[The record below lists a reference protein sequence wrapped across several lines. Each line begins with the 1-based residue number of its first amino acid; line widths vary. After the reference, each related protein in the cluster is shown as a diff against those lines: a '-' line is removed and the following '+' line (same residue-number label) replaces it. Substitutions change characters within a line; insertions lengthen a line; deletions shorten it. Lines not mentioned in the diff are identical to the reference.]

1 MKNKIRVAI
10 NGFGTIGKR
19 VAIAVNK
26 QDDMEVSGIVKKKP
40 DYNALYA
47 FNKGFKL
54 YVSSEKD
61 IQLFKKSGLEVRGT
75 LNELLKE
82 SDIVIDSTPDG
93 IGESYKQL
101 YKTFSINA
109 IFQGGEKPEI
119 AEKSFN
125 SLCNYDETYGKKY
138 LRVVSCNTTG
148 LLRSICPLSQIAQ
161 IDKVNAILIR
171 RGADPQEIK
180 KGPINS
186 IVLNPPH
193 LPSHHAHDVKSVLPW
208 INIST
213 AAVVVPT
220 TLMHI
225 HHVNIRFQENIKKDE
240 ILETLIKTP
249 RIILVNSKNTGIE
262 STAQIIDAARL
273 SRERGDLN
281 ELIIFEDSIS
291 VDHNEVQYFQA
302 VHQESIVV
310 PENIDAVRASLGIA
324 SKEESITETDRK
336 LGINKSLW

>member
-1 MKNKIRVAI
+1 
-10 NGFGTIGKR
+10 
-19 VAIAVNK
+19 
-26 QDDMEVSGIVKKKP
+26 
-40 DYNALYA
+40 
-47 FNKGFKL
+47 
-54 YVSSEKD
+54 
-61 IQLFKKSGLEVRGT
+61 
-75 LNELLKE
+75 
-82 SDIVIDSTPDG
+82 
-93 IGESYKQL
+93 
-101 YKTFSINA
+101 
-109 IFQGGEKPEI
+109 
-119 AEKSFN
+119 
-125 SLCNYDETYGKKY
+125 
-138 LRVVSCNTTG
+138 
-148 LLRSICPLSQIAQ
+148 
-161 IDKVNAILIR
+161 
-171 RGADPQEIK
+171 
-180 KGPINS
+180 
-186 IVLNPPH
+186 
-193 LPSHHAHDVKSVLPW
+193 
-208 INIST
+208 
-213 AAVVVPT
+213 T